1 MRLQKICYNNV
12 FNKHFRIQVKKFNS
26 QKFRS
31 HFKYAYSRV
40 TYGSICSLTE
50 NVIIKESVIFS
61 LIPIETPCRVH
72 YALKN
77 STCSIPSYF
86 WTFRNFLLKNLHRKV
101 YQNVVDACGNIKLKI
116 TLAYKFN
123 HFLLLK
129 LFLRPILIKILILL
143 LILLNIQKLH
153 FCCEN

>member
-1 MRLQKICYNNV
+1 MLCPNVTKSKNCGDTVRLLKICYNNV
-12 FNKHFRIQVKKFNS
+12 FNKHFRIQEKKFNS

-31 HFKYAYSRV
+31 HFKYAYSCV

-101 YQNVVDACGNIKLKI
+101 YQNVIDACGNIKLKYHVSI
-116 TLAYKFN
+116 
-123 HFLLLK
+123 
-129 LFLRPILIKILILL
+129 
-143 LILLNIQKLH
+143 
-153 FCCEN
+153 